1 MGITRPNAQW
11 ATLCLFRGAHILYLY
26 NASQQHTA
34 FHNETFC
41 RIIVSMRFW
50 CKHLHK
56 FEFAIFPFVIQQI
69 HSKIRKDV
77 NLFKVNNYMLLYVSV
92 FPDVCCN
99 GMPFFAK
106 ERNFY
111 DDFAHAVMFWDDP
124 FHCYKILYS
133 TVINM
138 GIRAF
143 NYCSATLQMVTG
155 HYGVFAGFPCCWKT
169 L

>member
-1 MGITRPNAQW
+1 MRAAYDGACTVVYVPSNHLKSLSCLQALGSNAMGITRPNAQW

-56 FEFAIFPFVIQQI
+56 FEFATFPFVIQQI

-99 GMPFFAK
+99 GMPFLLKRGISMTTLHMLWCF
-106 ERNFY
+106 E
-111 DDFAHAVMFWDDP
+111 M
-124 FHCYKILYS
+124 ILF
-133 TVINM
+133 I
-138 GIRAF
+138 
-143 NYCSATLQMVTG
+143 ATKSYTAL
-155 HYGVFAGFPCCWKT
+155 